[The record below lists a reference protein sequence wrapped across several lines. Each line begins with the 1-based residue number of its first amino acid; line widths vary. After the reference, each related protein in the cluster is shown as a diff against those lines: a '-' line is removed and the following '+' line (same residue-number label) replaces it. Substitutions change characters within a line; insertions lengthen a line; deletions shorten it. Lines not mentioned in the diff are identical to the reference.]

1 MRGGGEG
8 KTIVDTTDD
17 VIEESEVKSFSQSV
31 ASVAGLVWFQW
42 YTMEEGV
49 REGGRVN
56 TMNKEFFYQKA
67 NTFLTHLMMVPTAPP
82 FVVVMTRETRDLR
95 NSSISIPSRLATPI
109 RLF

>member
-31 ASVAGLVWFQW
+31 ASIAGLVWFQW

-49 REGGRVN
+49 REGGRAGKYN
-56 TMNKEFFYQKA
+56 E
-67 NTFLTHLMMVPTAPP
+67 
-82 FVVVMTRETRDLR
+82 
-95 NSSISIPSRLATPI
+95 
-109 RLF
+109 